1 MILSRVDTSLRVF
14 CDFTFILSA
23 VEDSSLRG
31 GKTMLAFF
39 DLAVRK
45 LVPLRMGWLLTAFYI
60 DPGKVTGTSEFL
72 SKVCSFFALLAPS
85 ADLLVLR
92 YSMGSLSADLVL
104 SFAAE
109 MLAAKLISFLVDIS

>member
-1 MILSRVDTSLRVF
+1 
-14 CDFTFILSA
+14 
-23 VEDSSLRG
+23 
-31 GKTMLAFF
+31 MLAFF

-60 DPGKVTGTSEFL
+60 DPGKVTGFSEFL
-72 SKVCSFFALLAPS
+72 SKVCSFFAFLAPS